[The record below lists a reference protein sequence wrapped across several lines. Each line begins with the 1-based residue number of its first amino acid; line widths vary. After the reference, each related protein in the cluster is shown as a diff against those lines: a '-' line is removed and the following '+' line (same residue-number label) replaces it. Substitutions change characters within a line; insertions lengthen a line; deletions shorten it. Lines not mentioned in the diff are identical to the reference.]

1 MLDKQARE
9 ALVLLMSTKQN
20 LEEQVL
26 RGLRDPDL
34 SVDQLIKI
42 RNKYLEFLEKLGM
55 IEAQLEAHEKGT
67 PEQWIGMWK
76 GESND

>member
-42 RNKYLEFLEKLGM
+42 RNKYLGFLEKLQD
-55 IEAQLEAHEKGT
+55 IEDQLEAHERGT
-67 PEQWIGMWK
+67 PEEWIAMWK
-76 GESND
+76 GK